1 MFEPPEGWLI
11 GRPSAVLNAAY
22 ESSPLAEVLPL
33 GDGGA
38 EAVGFFDLPRGGC
51 RNRGTFE
58 TCREDV
64 DVAALALESAERD
77 EERFGA

>member
-1 MFEPPEGWLI
+1 MLSF
-11 GRPSAVLNAAY
+11 
-22 ESSPLAEVLPL
+22 

-38 EAVGFFDLPRGGC
+38 EAVGLVDLLWGGC

-58 TCREDV
+58 TCCEDV

-77 EERFGA
+77 EERFGTQERPVAFVDLRSDDHVDHAGLVLQQ